1 MRSAAVRVLLLATL
15 GLCGVCS
22 GAAMAGTQV
31 DPLGTVASAISTI
44 AAQTTVASDLIG
56 SATSA
61 TGETAGSGAADAL
74 SGSGATD
81 GLSGLGSSSASSS
94 DSGGSASSS
103 SGASRSGRDRTGSGR
118 GTRHTRFDR
127 LPRRYEIL
135 LERIESGTNVRRN
148 LARLRALLASAS
160 PELRARIMR
169 LIRMEVRR
177 LEKGGLTR
185 RERAAV
191 RRLRRLLTRLD
202 GQVVRT
208 ATPQSFSL
216 GRLAGAGGTA
226 ASVAHVAGV
235 SASGAGPRTGSAARN
250 PTSQREGLGLAIPK
264 LPLPPPG
271 SPSTLFWP
279 ILVALAVMGGLLL
292 ILVTAGSRNSF
303 PSPARGMVAVSLP
316 DILAFAMAVVVG
328 LVAAQIVVLLS
339 ALL

>member
-1 MRSAAVRVLLLATL
+1 MRSAAVRALLCATL

-22 GAAMAGTQV
+22 GAAMAGTEV
-31 DPLGTVASAISTI
+31 DPLGTVTSAISTI
-44 AAQTTVASDLIG
+44 VSQTTVASNVID

-61 TGETAGSGAADAL
+61 TGETAGSGATDAL
-74 SGSGATD
+74 PGSGATD
-81 GLSGLGSSSASSS
+81 GLSGFGSGSASSS

-103 SGASRSGRDRTGSGR
+103 SGDSRSGRDTSGSSR

-177 LEKGGLTR
+177 LEKGALTR

-316 DILAFAMAVVVG
+316 DILAFAMAVVLG
-328 LVAAQIVVLLS
+328 LVVAQIVVLLS

>member
-1 MRSAAVRVLLLATL
+1 
-15 GLCGVCS
+15 
-22 GAAMAGTQV
+22 MAGTQV
-31 DPLGTVASAISTI
+31 DPLGTVTSAISTI

-56 SATSA
+56 SATSV
-61 TGETAGSGAADAL
+61 TGGTAGSGATDGL

-81 GLSGLGSSSASSS
+81 GLAVFGSGSASSS
-94 DSGGSASSS
+94 GSGGSASSS
-103 SGASRSGRDRTGSGR
+103 SGDSRSEGDTSGSSR

-135 LERIESGTNVRRN
+135 LERIEAGTNVRRN

-208 ATPQSFSL
+208 TTPQSFSL
-216 GRLAGAGGTA
+216 ARLADAGGTA

-235 SASGAGPRTGSAARN
+235 SASGAGPRAGSAARN
-250 PTSQREGLGLAIPK
+250 PTSQREGPGLAIPK

-279 ILVALAVMGGLLL
+279 ILVALAMIGGLLL
-292 ILVTAGSRNSF
+292 LLVTAASRNSF
-303 PSPARGMVAVSLP
+303 PSPARGMVAVGLP
-316 DILAFAMAVVVG
+316 DILAFAMIVVLG
-328 LVAAQIVVLLS
+328 LVAAEIVVLLLS